1 MAFASIITH
10 MTSFLENVDTEIR
23 GGGGI
28 SKSEFQ
34 DQPTTQTLIYVQW
47 GGGVARTWRFNTF
60 SMPVFSRS
68 SFVATNSQSWESD
81 LNLLTLASSLTRSVF
96 HSKLDLA
103 LQQILSS
110 IDFSFPI

>member
-47 GGGVARTWRFNTF
+47 GGALRGLG
-60 SMPVFSRS
+60 
-68 SFVATNSQSWESD
+68 D
-81 LNLLTLASSLTRSVF
+81 LIHFPCPFFLAAVL
-96 HSKLDLA
+96 
-103 LQQILSS
+103 
-110 IDFSFPI
+110 